1 MAEDGDNSQDPS
13 TPDEPNS
20 PGKPKGALGDLVKA
34 ESMVQTAIA
43 LPAACVVGWLV
54 GAALDRHFKT
64 GWIGFAGIVL
74 GAVAGIVGIVSMASR
89 ILKRSE

>member
-1 MAEDGDNSQDPS
+1 MADEGNSPQ
-13 TPDEPNS
+13 EPPT
-20 PGKPKGALGDLVKA
+20 PGKPKGALGDVVKA
-34 ESMVQTAIA
+34 ESMLQTAIA
-43 LPAACVVGWLV
+43 LPAACLIGWLV
-54 GAALDRHFKT
+54 GAALDKHFKT